1 MARRFF
7 KPRSALKLMPH
18 IAKLPADER
27 PELHEVVLEE
37 GKLVARQEWDS
48 DEAGAGAGEISVYR
62 YAGKSFALDDA
73 DFVGPYD
80 QYLDA
85 ALAVNLFT
93 VTGATTNI
101 WVNLKIS
108 EE

>member
-1 MARRFF
+1 MVRRYF

-18 IAKLPADER
+18 IAKLPAAER
-27 PELHEVVLEE
+27 PDLHEVVLDE

-48 DEAGAGAGEISVYR
+48 EDVGAGAGQISVYR
-62 YAGKSFALDDA
+62 YAGKFFALDDA

-80 QYLDA
+80 QFLDA

-93 VTGATTNI
+93 VTGATADI
-101 WVNLKIS
+101 WVNLQIA